1 MKTDHKS
8 LILASGRPR
17 LVDTIRLML
26 RNSDLSIASISS
38 RFGISKSAVEDILYD
53 NHCPSADV
61 CLRIYEDLSGRPLLL
76 IEQALAKENGP
87 H

>member
-17 LVDTIRLML
+17 LVDTVRSML
-26 RNSDLSIASISS
+26 RDSELSISKISA

-61 CLRIYEDLSGRPLLL
+61 CQRIYEDLAGRPLLL
-76 IEQALAKENGP
+76 VEQALAKEKNP
-87 H
+87 R